1 MGTSGQLDGSL
12 PLPLWASVRPCIQRR
27 GRGGGVEGP
36 RSTSQARG
44 AGKVIIEFRGTS
56 PSPAGESGKRNYTN
70 PGTASPQCKSRTER
84 VLGLEK
90 SHSIGKK
97 TN

>member
-1 MGTSGQLDGSL
+1 MGPSPYYSGHRFGLAFS
-12 PLPLWASVRPCIQRR
+12 A
-27 GRGGGVEGP
+27 GGVEGP

-44 AGKVIIEFRGTS
+44 AGKAIIEFRGTS